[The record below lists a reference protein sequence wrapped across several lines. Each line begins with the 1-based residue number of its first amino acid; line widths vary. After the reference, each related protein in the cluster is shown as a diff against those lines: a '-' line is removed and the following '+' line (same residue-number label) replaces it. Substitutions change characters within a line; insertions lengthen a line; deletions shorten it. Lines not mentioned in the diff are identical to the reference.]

1 MSKMI
6 ERVCQCGCG
15 ETFMARARDIK
26 RGWGKYKNRSH
37 ASSGSNN
44 PYWRGG
50 RSTNRYY
57 YKLRAIVQH
66 PLEHKC
72 RCTLA
77 RAVKGGILK
86 RGCCEFCG
94 DPKTEAHH
102 EDYSKPLQVRW
113 LCSKHHRIADRWRRE
128 REKLSPA

>member
-66 PLEHKC
+66 PLEQSAAAP
-72 RCTLA
+72 L
-77 RAVKGGILK
+77 RALSRVASSNVVAVSSVVTPRRKLTMRTTVSHCK
-86 RGCCEFCG
+86 YVGCV
-94 DPKTEAHH
+94 PSITE
-102 EDYSKPLQVRW
+102 
-113 LCSKHHRIADRWRRE
+113 
-128 REKLSPA
+128 